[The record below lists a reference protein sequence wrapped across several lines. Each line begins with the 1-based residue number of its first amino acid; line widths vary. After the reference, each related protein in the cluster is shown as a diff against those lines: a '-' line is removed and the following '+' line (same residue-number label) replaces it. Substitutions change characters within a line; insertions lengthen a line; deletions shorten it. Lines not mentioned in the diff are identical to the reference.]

1 MNEHVYPSAGGSYVR
16 LPNGELK
23 LADEAAPEAAPVAT
37 EVPIASEDAQETAPP
52 KAAKP
57 KAQA

>member
-23 LADEAAPEAAPVAT
+23 LADEVKPEAAPVAT
-37 EVPIASEDAQETAPP
+37 VVPAASEDVQESATP